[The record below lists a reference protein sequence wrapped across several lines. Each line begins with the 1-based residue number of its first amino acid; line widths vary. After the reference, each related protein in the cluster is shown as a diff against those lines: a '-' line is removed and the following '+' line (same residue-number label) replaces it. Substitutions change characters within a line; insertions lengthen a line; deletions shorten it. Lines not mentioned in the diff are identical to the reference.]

1 MPSAGCVRCG
11 PGIGISHP
19 RPADVILIRSTNWL
33 GKSVLLGDRFK
44 VPDRGQQG
52 CVALIVRALQ
62 RAGVKF
68 EQRPSDM
75 MPSDLAKRF
84 GVLR

>member
-11 PGIGISHP
+11 AGIGISHP
-19 RPADVILIRSTNWL
+19 RVADVILIRSTIGWASPCSW
-33 GKSVLLGDRFK
+33 GTGSKF
-44 VPDRGQQG
+44 PDRGQQG
-52 CVALIVRALQ
+52 CVALIVPALQ
-62 RAGVKF
+62 RAGVRF

-84 GVLR
+84 GVLP

>member
-1 MPSAGCVRCG
+1 MRALRTGDRDIPSSACG
-11 PGIGISHP
+11 RDSDPQH
-19 RPADVILIRSTNWL
+19 NWL

-84 GVLR
+84 GVLP

>member
-1 MPSAGCVRCG
+1 
-11 PGIGISHP
+11 
-19 RPADVILIRSTNWL
+19 VILIRSTNWL
-33 GKSVLLGDRFK
+33 GKSVLPGERFK

-52 CVALIVRALQ
+52 CVALIVPALQ
-62 RAGVKF
+62 RAGVRF

-84 GVLR
+84 GVLP